1 MLGRY
6 RSQWWQLKRY
16 VQNISLRIER
26 TRSKLMPEIAI
37 GVKKAPFEL
46 RCVVYLRLARNDRYS
61 RSIVCLGDS
70 HNGSQTEVLRRMLR
84 VALPKKLKPVTPN
97 HLNSRDKKDRSGQRP
112 KARTVNVAV
121 RDAARE
127 MLVDI

>member
-1 MLGRY
+1 MRPYRSLTLGCDRTPESTPLRGTCTMLGRY

-37 GVKKAPFEL
+37 GVKEATFEL

-70 HNGSQTEVLRRMLR
+70 HNGGQTEVLR
-84 VALPKKLKPVTPN
+84 
-97 HLNSRDKKDRSGQRP
+97 
-112 KARTVNVAV
+112 
-121 RDAARE
+121 
-127 MLVDI
+127 